1 MQVTHKAEKQAERT
15 SVKHSVP
22 LQQLSTCAVGW
33 NKTAILHEP
42 KDLKSLSDFMF
53 SPLL

>member
-22 LQQLSTCAVGW
+22 LQLSTCAVGW